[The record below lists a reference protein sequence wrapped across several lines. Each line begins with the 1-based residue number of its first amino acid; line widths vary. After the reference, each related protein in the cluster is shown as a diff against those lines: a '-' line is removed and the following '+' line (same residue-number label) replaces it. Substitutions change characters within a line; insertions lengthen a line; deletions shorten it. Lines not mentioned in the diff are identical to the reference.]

1 MIFSMEKFGETVLP
15 ENNKLSEGKQSIM
28 QKFLEMKGEG
38 VCILGKESYL
48 RGSRIELNLLKTF
61 HETGPDKRRVIEI
74 SSLLG
79 KMIVENPERV

>member
-1 MIFSMEKFGETVLP
+1 
-15 ENNKLSEGKQSIM
+15 
-28 QKFLEMKGEG
+28 MKGEG